1 MAVAAAVFTGE
12 VDVAL
17 RSMVSVKHFGFL
29 VFWYLV
35 DVSSLCTFFKYGRI
49 FYLCKYQQIFI
60 VFLIFKTIIANFSVI
75 FPFFHAMT
83 CIYFLITRNDLYFS
97 TKTLY

>member
-1 MAVAAAVFTGE
+1 MGGGGCPVAVAAAVFTGE

-35 DVSSLCTFFKYGRI
+35 DFKYGRI
-49 FYLCKYQQIFI
+49 FY
-60 VFLIFKTIIANFSVI
+60 
-75 FPFFHAMT
+75 
-83 CIYFLITRNDLYFS
+83 
-97 TKTLY
+97 

>member
-35 DVSSLCTFFKYGRI
+35 NVACVLSLNMAGFSIYVSTSNYLLFFS
-49 FYLCKYQQIFI
+49 
-60 VFLIFKTIIANFSVI
+60 FLNYYS
-75 FPFFHAMT
+75 
-83 CIYFLITRNDLYFS
+83 
-97 TKTLY
+97 